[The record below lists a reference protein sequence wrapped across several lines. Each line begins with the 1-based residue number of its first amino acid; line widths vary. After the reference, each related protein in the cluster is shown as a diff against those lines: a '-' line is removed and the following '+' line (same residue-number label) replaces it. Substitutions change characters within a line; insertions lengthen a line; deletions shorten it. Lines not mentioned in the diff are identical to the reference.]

1 MSKKLK
7 KNKKVANAADTQEVV
22 DSPFKIYMDRFRKN
36 KLAMFGLYLTGVVVG
51 LILLTA
57 LYVKVTNYDLAAL
70 NHADANLPPS
80 LKYPFGTDSSGR
92 SYLIRVFYGG
102 IISLQVGLI
111 ATVVATLLGVFFGGI
126 AGYYGGKVD
135 SIVMRL
141 AEVVSSLPLFPLAIT
156 VQVIFS
162 ELTRETRFMI
172 MIMFIGVTG
181 WTSLAR
187 MIRAQI
193 LSLREQ
199 EFMLAAKAMGIKP
212 SQQITRHLIPNVIAH
227 VILSAIS
234 TFAGAIMIEATLAFL
249 GLSVQEPT
257 PTWGRLLNLAK
268 TATIMKNQWWLWV
281 FPGIVLVAL
290 IIGVNLIGE
299 GLNDAVDPKS
309 NVKFNR
315 AKKDKKFFGKKEK
328 VATEGQGVA

>member
-1 MSKKLK
+1 MSKKIGK
-7 KNKKVANAADTQEVV
+7 NRRKNKLNDNQELVE
-22 DSPFKIYMDRFRKN
+22 SPFKIYLDRFKRN
-36 KLAMFGLYLTGVVVG
+36 KLAMVGLYLTLFIVS
-51 LILLTA
+51 LIVLA
-57 LYVKVTNYDLAAL
+57 WLYVTITGYNLAAL
-70 NHADANLPPS
+70 DYSASNLPPS
-80 LKYPFGTDSSGR
+80 LKYPFGTDKDGR
-92 SYLIRVFYGG
+92 SYFIRVLYGG
-102 IISLQVGLI
+102 VISLQVGLI
-111 ATVVATLLGVFFGGI
+111 ATFVSTLLGVFFGGV

-135 SIVMRL
+135 AIIMRL
-141 AEVVSSLPLFPLAIT
+141 AEMVSSLPLLPLAIT
-156 VQVIFS
+156 VQATFS
-162 ELTRETRFMI
+162 HLTRETRFMI
-172 MIMFIGVTG
+172 MIMFIGFTG
-181 WTSLAR
+181 WTGLAR

-212 SQQITRHLIPNVIAH
+212 AEQIGRHLIPNVIAH
-227 VILSAIS
+227 VILSAVS
-234 TFAGAIMIEATLAFL
+234 SFAGAIMVEATLSFL

-281 FPGIVLVAL
+281 FPGIILVSL

-315 AKKDKKFFGKKEK
+315 AEDKRNFFRFKRKAEE
-328 VATEGQGVA
+328 VTSQ

>member
-1 MSKKLK
+1 MSKKVR
-7 KNKKVANAADTQEVV
+7 KNKKVKADDAREVV
-22 DSPFKIYMDRFRKN
+22 ESPFKIYMDRFRKN

-51 LILLTA
+51 IIVITA
-57 LYVKVTNYDLAAL
+57 LYVKLTNYDLGAL

-92 SYLIRVFYGG
+92 SYMIRVFYGG
-102 IISLQVGLI
+102 VISLQVGLI

-135 SIVMRL
+135 GIVMRL
-141 AEVVSSLPLFPLAIT
+141 AEIVSSLPLIPLAIT

-162 ELTRETRFMI
+162 NLTRETRFMI
-172 MIMFIGVTG
+172 MIMFIGFTG

-199 EFMLAAKAMGIKP
+199 EFMLAAKAMGIRP
-212 SQQITRHLIPNVIAH
+212 SEQITRHLIPNVIAH

-234 TFAGAIMIEATLAFL
+234 TFAGAIMVEATLSFL

-315 AKKDKKFFGKKEK
+315 AKKDNKFFSFKKKEK
-328 VATEGQGVA
+328 AEVLS